1 MGGEANCETSPGCPW
16 SLLGQAPCAVQP
28 QLCIPFVQTHPGP
41 SVVLPQTLE
50 SEWTI
55 PGRAWWSLELSRS
68 LIHDL
73 ILRRVIT
80 QSPVL
85 FLAAKCRRE
94 MGYVP

>member
-1 MGGEANCETSPGCPW
+1 MKQALGVPGALDPSW
-16 SLLGQAPCAVQP
+16 DKAPCAVQLK
-28 QLCIPFVQTHPGP
+28 LCIPFVQTQPGP
-41 SVVLPQTLE
+41 SVILPQAPG
-50 SEWTI
+50 SEQTI
-55 PGRAWWSLELSRS
+55 PGRAWWSLELSRA
-68 LIHDL
+68 LIPDL